1 MFITLPSKLAM
12 LVYVAGLL
20 IWSDGLFIFWTYHT
34 PHMISVFLCSR
45 ILGTLIFIWNNGHR
59 YSICCFTIL
68 HTAISLSWTVLLHC
82 CRVLGTLICIWNNG
96 RRYSICC
103 FTILHTAISL
113 SYRCLGHIW
122 MLSQIV
128 DNLHVDPYWV
138 FYHVPVCDMGYFS
151 IIV

>member
-1 MFITLPSKLAM
+1 MDIWVPIFRCENVMNSWTVLLHIIYSKQRFFSCEKKRLKFITLPSKLAM

-45 ILGTLIFIWNNGHR
+45 ILGTLI
-59 YSICCFTIL
+59 
-68 HTAISLSWTVLLHC
+68 
-82 CRVLGTLICIWNNG
+82 CIWNNG

-113 SYRCLGHIW
+113 SWTVLLHII
-122 MLSQIV
+122 SSKQR
-128 DNLHVDPYWV
+128 
-138 FYHVPVCDMGYFS
+138 FS
-151 IIV
+151 SFKILIFFF

>member
-34 PHMISVFLCSR
+34 PHMISIFLCCR
-45 ILGTLIFIWNNGHR
+45 I
-59 YSICCFTIL
+59 
-68 HTAISLSWTVLLHC
+68 
-82 CRVLGTLICIWNNG
+82 LGTLICIWNNG
-96 RRYSICC
+96 HRYSIYC

-122 MLSQIV
+122 ILSQIV
-128 DNLHVDPYWV
+128 DNLHVDHYWV
-138 FYHVPVCDMGYFS
+138 LYHVPVCDMGYFS
-151 IIV
+151 ITVWGGTSTFLEVYLGSNLQM